1 MVDDL
6 SHFCVGYYDWSPRNI
21 LRVDEEA
28 SVVNNA
34 EDSTSRSPRHE
45 RAYQYRIIDL
55 ESASVDRMWGSK
67 RICIEKLNEA
77 GNWAIRRLI
86 DELRANHEYTYD
98 ESEEEEEEEEEEE
111 GEKEREDQ

>member
-34 EDSTSRSPRHE
+34 EDSTSRSPRHG
-45 RAYQYRIIDL
+45 RAYKYRIIDL
-55 ESASVDRMWGSK
+55 ESASVDRMWGSQ
-67 RICIEKLNEA
+67 RICIEKLKEA

-86 DELRANHEYTYD
+86 DELRGGYEDVSD
-98 ESEEEEEEEEEEE
+98 ESVEEEEDEKEEE
-111 GEKEREDQ
+111 DQ